1 MLPDISVYPAHTCIR
16 KHYESEAY
24 NMELFDI
31 LQTAEE
37 VSGID
42 MKAVLQAM
50 GISVNVQEHTE
61 QEQALIC
68 SFVSNFITL
77 PAWRVDNDD
86 IVKALLNVLVEK
98 YKLPLSFVAAAAGVQ
113 KEQLASFQKGG
124 EIPLST
130 KYTLAAQISRLSNM
144 ICPFDETMQALKQ
157 TGRK

>member
-1 MLPDISVYPAHTCIR
+1 
-16 KHYESEAY
+16 
-24 NMELFDI
+24 MELFDI

-50 GISVNVQEHTE
+50 GISVNVKEHTE

-98 YKLPLSFVAAAAGVQ
+98 YK
-113 KEQLASFQKGG
+113 

>member
-50 GISVNVQEHTE
+50 GISVNVKEHTE
-61 QEQALIC
+61 AGTGTDL
-68 SFVSNFITL
+68 FVCIQFHHPSCM
-77 PAWRVDNDD
+77 
-86 IVKALLNVLVEK
+86 E
-98 YKLPLSFVAAAAGVQ
+98 
-113 KEQLASFQKGG
+113 GG
-124 EIPLST
+124 
-130 KYTLAAQISRLSNM
+130 
-144 ICPFDETMQALKQ
+144 
-157 TGRK
+157 

>member
-1 MLPDISVYPAHTCIR
+1 
-16 KHYESEAY
+16 
-24 NMELFDI
+24 MELFDI

-50 GISVNVQEHTE
+50 GISVNVKEHTE

-113 KEQLASFQKGG
+113 RSSLHHFKRAGRF
-124 EIPLST
+124 
-130 KYTLAAQISRLSNM
+130 
-144 ICPFDETMQALKQ
+144 PFHKIH
-157 TGRK
+157 TGRANQQTE

>member
-50 GISVNVQEHTE
+50 GSGR
-61 QEQALIC
+61 A
-68 SFVSNFITL
+68 
-77 PAWRVDNDD
+77 AM
-86 IVKALLNVLVEK
+86 
-98 YKLPLSFVAAAAGVQ
+98 PLSYCIA
-113 KEQLASFQKGG
+113 
-124 EIPLST
+124 
-130 KYTLAAQISRLSNM
+130 
-144 ICPFDETMQALKQ
+144 MQSGFTRRRTEVEA
-157 TGRK
+157 

>member
-50 GISVNVQEHTE
+50 GISVNVKE
-61 QEQALIC
+61 QEIAVFPTAKDEPKKINRKEYTQ
-68 SFVSNFITL
+68 
-77 PAWRVDNDD
+77 VDFFM
-86 IVKALLNVLVEK
+86 
-98 YKLPLSFVAAAAGVQ
+98 LS
-113 KEQLASFQKGG
+113 
-124 EIPLST
+124 
-130 KYTLAAQISRLSNM
+130 
-144 ICPFDETMQALKQ
+144 
-157 TGRK
+157 

>member
-50 GISVNVQEHTE
+50 GISVNVKEHTE

-98 YKLPLSFVAAAAGVQ
+98 YKLPLSFVAAAAGV
-113 KEQLASFQKGG
+113 
-124 EIPLST
+124 
-130 KYTLAAQISRLSNM
+130 
-144 ICPFDETMQALKQ
+144 
-157 TGRK
+157 

>member
-1 MLPDISVYPAHTCIR
+1 
-16 KHYESEAY
+16 
-24 NMELFDI
+24 
-31 LQTAEE
+31 
-37 VSGID
+37 
-42 MKAVLQAM
+42 M
-50 GISVNVQEHTE
+50 GISVNVKEHTE

-98 YKLPLSFVAAAAGVQ
+98 YKLPLFFIAAAAGVQ

-144 ICPFDETMQALKQ
+144 ICPIEADRQEIAVFPIAKNELKKS
-157 TGRK
+157 TEKYTPVDFFVLS

>member
-1 MLPDISVYPAHTCIR
+1 
-16 KHYESEAY
+16 
-24 NMELFDI
+24 
-31 LQTAEE
+31 
-37 VSGID
+37 

-50 GISVNVQEHTE
+50 GISVNVKEHTE